1 MISGTARDFSPQF
14 NVTPVRSKA
23 ESWWPNKD
31 ARQSRSNNCGRT
43 CLGQACGG
51 LSRARRAPFSR
62 RAAQGPKPMRTTDA
76 RPGAARSA
84 PPIRS
89 VPSQHGVRARI
100 GFLQLHAPVFQFFKR
115 DGRAGDCAPYK
126 SPRLDDAEIPVEEL
140 DLRLPGHGRR
150 SIKTIEHVRL
160 LHNRCSKGIFSLE
173 HGGNRPSRSTV
184 RGTRLGGLARS
195 VLTGPS
201 APQPQWPRWDMPAHI
216 RSAIASWRHYRN
228 SLNSGPGSGG
238 KIPTAPVCVINACGA
253 R

>member
-1 MISGTARDFSPQF
+1 MKEKAVQITAGERASAKRVAAYLEHDGRRSLPALLRDPTREDHQRSP
-14 NVTPVRSKA
+14 
-23 ESWWPNKD
+23 
-31 ARQSRSNNCGRT
+31 C
-43 CLGQACGG
+43 
-51 LSRARRAPFSR
+51 
-62 RAAQGPKPMRTTDA
+62 
-76 RPGAARSA
+76 AARSA

-89 VPSQHGVRARI
+89 VPSQYGVRARI
-100 GFLQLHAPVFQFFKR
+100 GFLQLHAPVFQLFKR

-184 RGTRLGGLARS
+184 RGTHRGDLARS

-201 APQPQWPRWDMPAHI
+201 GPQPQWPRWDIPAHI
-216 RSAIASWRHYRN
+216 R
-228 SLNSGPGSGG
+228 
-238 KIPTAPVCVINACGA
+238 
-253 R
+253 